1 MDNIVR
7 IADVLART
15 GLSRVSVW
23 RLVRLN
29 QFPSPIELS
38 TNAIGW
44 LESDVVAWRES
55 RPRRTYRAKAP
66 KEIQPDQPVEK
77 ARRPKRKT
85 KRMPPAQPAQIGTAP
100 VPNSPRPKDL
110 GILKIESSRPG
121 RHAAA
126 KRKPGGSAAFIEP

>member
-1 MDNIVR
+1 MDNIIR

-29 QFPSPIELS
+29 QFPPPIELS

-66 KEIQPDQPVEK
+66 KEIQPDQPHEK
-77 ARRPKRKT
+77 AQRPERKT
-85 KRMPPAQPAQIGTAP
+85 KRMPSA
-100 VPNSPRPKDL
+100 PRPRRRSRRSASHAGLDARR
-110 GILKIESSRPG
+110 SS
-121 RHAAA
+121 AT
-126 KRKPGGSAAFIEP
+126 S

>member
-1 MDNIVR
+1 MDNIIR

-29 QFPSPIELS
+29 QFPPPIELS

-66 KEIQPDQPVEK
+66 KEIQPDQPDQPHEK
-77 ARRPKRKT
+77 AQRPERKT
-85 KRMPPAQPAQIGTAP
+85 KRMPSA
-100 VPNSPRPKDL
+100 PRPRRRSRRSASHAGLDARR
-110 GILKIESSRPG
+110 SS
-121 RHAAA
+121 AT
-126 KRKPGGSAAFIEP
+126 S

>member
-1 MDNIVR
+1 MDNIIR

-29 QFPSPIELS
+29 QFPPPIELS

-66 KEIQPDQPVEK
+66 KEIQPDQPDQPHEK
-77 ARRPKRKT
+77 AQRPERKT
-85 KRMPPAQPAQIGTAP
+85 RRMPPA
-100 VPNSPRPKDL
+100 PR
-110 GILKIESSRPG
+110 
-121 RHAAA
+121 RHAAP
-126 KRKPGGSAAFIEP
+126 KRKPGGSAVAQRLSSLERE

>member
-1 MDNIVR
+1 MDNIIR
-7 IADVLART
+7 IAAVLALT
-15 GLSRVSVW
+15 GLSRVSIW

-66 KEIQPDQPVEK
+66 KEIQPDQLGQPEQPIEMV
-77 ARRPKRKT
+77 RPPERKT
-85 KRMPPAQPAQIGTAP
+85 KRMPPA
-100 VPNSPRPKDL
+100 PRRRVSQKHKPD
-110 GILKIESSRPG
+110 SSAVAG
-121 RHAAA
+121 
-126 KRKPGGSAAFIEP
+126 